1 MKFILLIIC
10 YLVGSIPT
18 AYLLV
23 KHYKGIDIR
32 TVGSGN
38 VGATNAARI
47 LGKWGFFAVFAA
59 DMLKGFLPVLVVKYF
74 YPEYVLVAAVLVI
87 VGHTYTVFLNFKGG
101 KGVATA
107 VGVFLALA
115 PIPLAI
121 AAVAFGVVFGISR
134 MVSLSSVTAATV
146 LTAAVALTDTTV
158 SLKIV
163 TLLLATFVVFKHREN
178 IKRIMKGEESRVEFR
193 KPS

>member
-1 MKFILLIIC
+1 
-10 YLVGSIPT
+10 
-18 AYLLV
+18 
-23 KHYKGIDIR
+23 
-32 TVGSGN
+32 
-38 VGATNAARI
+38 
-47 LGKWGFFAVFAA
+47 
-59 DMLKGFLPVLVVKYF
+59 
-74 YPEYVLVAAVLVI
+74 
-87 VGHTYTVFLNFKGG
+87 
-101 KGVATA
+101 
-107 VGVFLALA
+107 
-115 PIPLAI
+115 
-121 AAVAFGVVFGISR
+121 